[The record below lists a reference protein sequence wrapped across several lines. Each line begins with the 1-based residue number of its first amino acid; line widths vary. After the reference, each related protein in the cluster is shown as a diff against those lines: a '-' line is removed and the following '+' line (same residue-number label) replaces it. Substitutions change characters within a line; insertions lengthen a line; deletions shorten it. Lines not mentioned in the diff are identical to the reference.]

1 MGKLQVAD
9 VEDEYKK
16 FPDLK
21 REDVKKIHEWMDKQ
35 PHLPTLSDLE
45 IILFLHSNY
54 HRIESTKT
62 TIDANYTCRRHV
74 PDFFAD
80 RDILSNELKT
90 IMNLVVVVP
99 LSIPTDEDHVVLYG
113 KLINN
118 DATCFSFESTLKFV
132 IMLADLIQ
140 RESGAVTGYRFVLDM
155 EGVTMG
161 HVTRLTISTVK
172 RFLHFLQEAMPV
184 RLKGL
189 HLTNVVPF
197 IDKILMLVKP
207 FMKKEL
213 LDMLH
218 LHSNIETL
226 YPFVQKKCLT
236 NELGGEAGNLM
247 DIKEKFNRHLI
258 DNREFFIE
266 EENKKAIEERRPGKP
281 KDSASI
287 FGMEGNFKKLDID

>member
-1 MGKLQVAD
+1 
-9 VEDEYKK
+9 
-16 FPDLK
+16 
-21 REDVKKIHEWMDKQ
+21 
-35 PHLPTLSDLE
+35 
-45 IILFLHSNY
+45 
-54 HRIESTKT
+54 
-62 TIDANYTCRRHV
+62 
-74 PDFFAD
+74 
-80 RDILSNELKT
+80 
-90 IMNLVVVVP
+90 
-99 LSIPTDEDHVVLYG
+99 
-113 KLINN
+113 
-118 DATCFSFESTLKFV
+118 
-132 IMLADLIQ
+132 MLADLIQ

-161 HVTRLTISTVK
+161 HVTRLTIGTVK

-236 NELGGEAGNLM
+236 NELGGNAGNLM
-247 DIKEKFNRHLI
+247 DIRG
-258 DNREFFIE
+258 IE
-266 EENKKAIEERRPGKP
+266 LN
-281 KDSASI
+281 I
-287 FGMEGNFKKLDID
+287 FYKRNT